1 MIVSIMQPAY
11 LPWLGYFHRV
21 AVSDIHIVLDHVE
34 IDRNSRTKFAN
45 RNKVRIRE
53 GWTWLTVPL
62 KTKGNSGHLF
72 LNRLQIDN
80 SSPWAEKHWGTIM
93 QNYTRAT
100 YFASHA
106 RFFEE
111 VYAHEWG
118 CLTDLTREIT
128 RYLTQV
134 LGLQTRFLFS
144 SEMGVEGQ
152 KDVLILNLCRAVGA
166 THYLSGPLGREY
178 LREPL
183 FSEAGI
189 QVIYHD
195 YQHPRYPQRYPGFE
209 PNMSVVDLVFNTG
222 AKSWEILSSAQKRI
236 EA

>member
-21 AVSDIHIVLDHVE
+21 ALSDVHIVLDHVE
-34 IDRNSRTKFAN
+34 IDRNSKTKFAN
-45 RNKVRIRE
+45 RNKVRTKE

-72 LNRLQIDN
+72 LNKLEIDN
-80 SSPWAEKHWGTIM
+80 NSPWAKKHWGTIM
-93 QNYTRAT
+93 QNYTRAP

-106 RFFEE
+106 PFFEE
-111 VYAHEWG
+111 VYAREWSY
-118 CLTDLTREIT
+118 LTDLTREIT
-128 RYLTQV
+128 RYLFQAFAME
-134 LGLQTRFLFS
+134 TRFFFS
-144 SEMGVEGQ
+144 SEMHVEGH

-166 THYLSGPLGREY
+166 TIYLSGPLGRGY

-189 QVIYHD
+189 QLIYHD
-195 YQHPRYPQRYPGFE
+195 YQHPRYIQHYPGFE
-209 PNMSVVDLVFNTG
+209 ENMAAVDLLFNYG
-222 AKSWEILSSAQKRI
+222 AKSWEILSSGQKRI
-236 EA
+236 GA